1 MFGRCPFRERVIIRC
16 SLASPNWPTR
26 VEAIPFSISP
36 TPDIA
41 KGTEPIVEGCC
52 YRCCYCCYTTD
63 VVAIAAVV
71 VVVTGEESN
80 SAVVV
85 VVVDSAAAA
94 DADIVPVVVV
104 DVADVGSGLPSGS
117 SYRRSG
123 FAGGSGRPGCRR
135 DGDSVP
141 GTPCTRGPPSQW
153 AWPWK

>member
-1 MFGRCPFRERVIIRC
+1 MCGRCPFRKRVVIRC

-41 KGTEPIVEGCC
+41 KRTEPIAEGCC
-52 YRCCYCCYTTD
+52 YHCCYCCYTTE

-71 VVVTGEESN
+71 VVVTGGESN
-80 SAVVV
+80 YVAVAVVV
-85 VVVDSAAAA
+85 IVDSAAAA
-94 DADIVPVVVV
+94 DIVPAVVVV
-104 DVADVGSGLPSGS
+104 DGDVVDVGSGLPSGS

-141 GTPCTRGPPSQW
+141 GTPCTHGPP
-153 AWPWK
+153 